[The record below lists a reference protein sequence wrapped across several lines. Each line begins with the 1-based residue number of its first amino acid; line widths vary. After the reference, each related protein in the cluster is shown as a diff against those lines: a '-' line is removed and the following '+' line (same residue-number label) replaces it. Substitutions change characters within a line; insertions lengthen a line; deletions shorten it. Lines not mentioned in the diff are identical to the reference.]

1 MVTVTLNPA
10 IDQAVMIP
18 RFRANAVNRV
28 TGEQRT
34 AGGKGINV
42 ATFLADYGVPVVV
55 TGFLGRSNAGLFEAH
70 FAERRIE
77 DRLVRVEGAT
87 RVNLKILNQVEG
99 EVTDINFPGQRPT
112 REEICRLM
120 AVVGAL
126 SRDRGWFVLSGSL
139 PLGCRDDMYF
149 SLVNPLRR
157 AGCQV
162 LLDTAGE
169 ALRQGLKAE
178 PTVIKPNVREL
189 EEALGRTL
197 STEKELVEAARRLVE
212 EGVECVIVSRG
223 AEGALWV
230 DSKGALSARYRGR
243 VKLQTTV
250 GAGDALVAGYLA
262 GRGEGLDC
270 EATACLAIAFSI
282 AALQRTGLAL
292 PDRSALKALAG
303 DVEVKRLPESS
314 GDARRFPGATG

>member
-10 IDQAVMIP
+10 IDQTVMIP

-28 TGEQRT
+28 MGEQRT

-55 TGFLGRSNAGLFEAH
+55 TGFLGRANAGLFEAH
-70 FAERRIE
+70 FAAKKIE
-77 DRLVRVEGAT
+77 DRLVRVDGST
-87 RVNLKILNQVEG
+87 RVNLKILNRVEG
-99 EVTDINFPGQRPT
+99 EVTDINFPGLRPT
-112 REEICRLM
+112 REEICSLYAELGRL
-120 AVVGAL
+120 L
-126 SRDRGWFVLSGSL
+126 RDRGWFVLSGSL
-139 PLGCRDDMYF
+139 PSGCPDDTYF
-149 SLVNPLRR
+149 SLVDALRR
-157 AGCQV
+157 EGCQV

-169 ALRQGLKAE
+169 ALRQGVMAQ

-197 STEKELVEAARRLVE
+197 STEMDLVEAARGLVE

-230 DSKGALSARYRGR
+230 DSDGALSARYRGR
-243 VKLQTTV
+243 VMLETTV

-262 GRGEGLDC
+262 GRGERLDS
-270 EATACLAIAFSI
+270 EAAACLAIAFSI
-282 AALQRTGLAL
+282 AALQRTGQAL
-292 PDRSALKALAG
+292 PDRSVLKALAG
-303 DVEVKRLPESS
+303 DVEVRRLQESS
-314 GDARRFPGATG
+314 GDARRIPGTTG